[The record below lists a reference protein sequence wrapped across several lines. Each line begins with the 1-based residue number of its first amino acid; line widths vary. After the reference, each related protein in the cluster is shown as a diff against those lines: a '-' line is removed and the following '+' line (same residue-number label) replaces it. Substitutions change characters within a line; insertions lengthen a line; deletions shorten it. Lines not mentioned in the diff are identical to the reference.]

1 MVDVSSCSKS
11 ASSRAE
17 PDGEQCAELLR
28 VVRRRECAS
37 RVPRDLAAGVAH
49 SARTVLTFPHSGL
62 SNAFNIFMSGHVHIN
77 VLKFIEGEEGWAAGE
92 LNRADLWVLHVIL
105 DRCERHGKRCSTEET
120 QEAVRLLQ
128 SGEACAEEETTRKH
142 VSAAIKAIATGTV
155 RRNFG
160 VTRSPWCHGTTGVT
174 RVGTWLL
181 LPGQCATAGHTSKMR
196 TETGLPPTD
205 SPRSASLMVASAMLA
220 DITPPAV

>member
-1 MVDVSSCSKS
+1 MVDVSGDSGG
-11 ASSRAE
+11 ASLSAE
-17 PDGEQCAELLR
+17 PDGEQRAELLS

-37 RVPRDLAAGVAH
+37 RTPRDLAAVVAH
-49 SARTVLTFPHSGL
+49 SARTVVPFPPEGL
-62 SNAFNIFMSGHVHIN
+62 SNAFDFFISGHVHIN

-128 SGEACAEEETTRKH
+128 SGEASAEEETTCMH
-142 VSAAIKAIATGTV
+142 VRTAIKTTATGNV
-155 RRNFG
+155 RRNVG
-160 VTRSPWCHGTTGVT
+160 MTRSPWCHGTTGVA

-181 LPGQCATAGHTSKMR
+181 LPGQCATAGHTGKMR

-205 SPRSASLMVASAMLA
+205 SPRSASLMVASAVLV